1 MINFIVSIV
10 SVDFVLGM
18 IWTLFCISTISLIMS
33 LWIDY
38 ITLDTFDITL
48 NKVKWINFII
58 TFLLI
63 IWVLSNISFLTKLKI
78 KQLTRYENEI
88 SEMKKIEIQ
97 ANPLLN
103 AIDKA
108 MNEKDNVKPVNRNF
122 NKFLN
127 PLY

>member
-18 IWTLFCISTISLIMS
+18 IWTLFCICVVSLLFS
-33 LWIDY
+33 LWEDY

-48 NKVKWINFII
+48 NKIKWFNFLL
-58 TFLLI
+58 TFVLI
-63 IWVLSNISFLTKLKI
+63 IWVLSNTSFLTELKI
-78 KQLTRYENEI
+78 KQLTRYADEI
-88 SEMKKIEIQ
+88 SEMKKMNLIK
-97 ANPLLN
+97 NPLIN

-108 MNEKDNVKPVNRNF
+108 MNEKDNVEPVNRNF